1 MTCPTCRTY
10 PRTLAQAFPDV
21 RATWG
26 DEALMSRLRKTEA
39 KAVDTQPEAASAV
52 SEFGH
57 EQPAARR
64 THPTR
69 LSLWSR
75 ILRALR
81 ARRIPR
87 GPL

>member
-21 RATWG
+21 RASWG
-26 DEALMSRLRKTEA
+26 DDVLMRRLRKTDA
-39 KAVDTQPEAASAV
+39 KCADTQPEAASAV

-57 EQPAARR
+57 DMPKPQTLTVGLWAR
-64 THPTR
+64 
-69 LSLWSR
+69 
-75 ILRALR
+75 IVRALR
-81 ARRIPR
+81 ARRIPK